1 MSRRRLPRKPASL
14 KPPNDGTPL
23 GHLSD
28 AELVAE
34 LARRRMPHGRVDLDA
49 LEEVAEETGRDLGE
63 ETLAAT
69 IAGLPPEGTEARRC
83 PRCGKPV
90 PVKTPN
96 RVRHIL
102 TIAGELRLSR
112 NYHHCRHCRFGFYPR
127 DRELKLPEEGELSSA
142 MERRV
147 LDFGVNDTFGS
158 AAERWSIHYPT
169 SISEN
174 LVRRVVER
182 VGRRCEEASSELSLQ
197 RACRETPEEPASAL
211 IVGGDGSMLLT
222 REESWKEAKVAV
234 VARTDDLLQVKSRSS
249 VSAAR
254 YVAVL
259 GGQTEFRDK
268 LAAALEAERA
278 DEVSKIVWLGDGA
291 PENWTLARALCPFA
305 VQVLDLP
312 HAIQNGMECG
322 KALLGE
328 GDPGLLLWEER
339 LKRLVDAASPD
350 TAIRELMDCLPY
362 TTTDEQ
368 LGALDRLIGYYRAN
382 EKRMRYSEFREMGLP
397 VGSGIVESA
406 HRHVLQVRMKRAG
419 QRWAIQRARRMVRLR
434 ALYRTAGPL
443 RFHWAIGEALK
454 APPARA
460 HHSVPNAPRRAKHSY
475 TPSRISLYGRR
486 AASK

>member
-1 MSRRRLPRKPASL
+1 MSRRRQPRKLASL

-34 LARRRMPHGRVDLDA
+34 LARRRMPQGRVDLDA
-49 LEEVAEETGRDLGE
+49 LEDVAEETGRDVGE
-63 ETLAAT
+63 EALAAT
-69 IAGLPPEGTEARRC
+69 IAALPPEGTAAQPC

-102 TIAGELRLSR
+102 TTAGELRLSR
-112 NYHHCRHCRFGFYPR
+112 NYHYCQPCRFGFCPR
-127 DRELKLPEEGELSSA
+127 DRELNLPEEGELSSA

-147 LDFGVNDTFGS
+147 LDFGINDTFGS

-174 LVRRVVER
+174 LVRRVLER
-182 VGRRCEEASSELSLQ
+182 VGQRSESASSELSLQ
-197 RACRETPEEPASAL
+197 RACRESPEEPASAL
-211 IVGGDGSMLLT
+211 VVGDDGSMLLT
-222 REESWKEAKVAV
+222 REESWREVKVAV
-234 VARTDDLLQVKSRSS
+234 VARADDLVREKNRGR
-249 VSAAR
+249 VSEAR

-259 GGQTEFRDK
+259 GGQDEFRDK

-278 DEVSKIVWLGDGA
+278 DEVPNIVWLGDGA
-291 PENWTLARALCPFA
+291 PEVWKLAQELCPFA
-305 VQVLDLP
+305 IQVLDLP
-312 HAIQNGMECG
+312 HAIQNGMACG

-328 GDPGLLLWEER
+328 GDSGLPLWEER

-350 TAIRELMDCLPY
+350 AAIRELMDCLPY

-368 LGALDRLIGYYRAN
+368 LDALDQLIGYYRRN
-382 EKRMRYSEFREMGLP
+382 EKRMRYSAFREMGLP

-419 QRWAIQRARRMVRLR
+419 QRWAIQRARRMARLR

-454 APPARA
+454 VPPARA
-460 HHSVPNAPRRAKHSY
+460 HHPVPNAPRRAKHSY
-475 TPSRISLYGRR
+475 TPSRISPYGRL